1 MDNRPELF
9 EEVKLCKSVKEK
21 ERYDNLAN
29 LFAIITTIQQL
40 EKAYSKDCVTAKEY
54 TASCSNL
61 LAQYKS
67 AFKLVE
73 NEFNTIDDF
82 VKKYKLDAPI
92 ALERIK
98 EDRPVTIKDDKGN
111 TNKCIAEIVSVSH
124 KNILFFQ
131 TRQKKNYYF

>member
-1 MDNRPELF
+1 MMDNRPELF
-9 EEVKLCKSVKEK
+9 EEIKLCKSVKEK

-54 TASCSNL
+54 TGACSNL

-73 NEFNTIDDF
+73 NEFKTIEDF

-124 KNILFFQ
+124 TSRHLLISKIILIL
-131 TRQKKNYYF
+131 